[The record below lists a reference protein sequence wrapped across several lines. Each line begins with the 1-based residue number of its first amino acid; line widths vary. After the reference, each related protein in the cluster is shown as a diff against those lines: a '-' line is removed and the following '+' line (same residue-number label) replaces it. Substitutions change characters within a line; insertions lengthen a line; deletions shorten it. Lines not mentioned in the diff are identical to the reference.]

1 MKAIW
6 NKWNSINLV
15 IRIFAGIVI
24 GLLLALTIPEQ
35 AAFVSLFGSLF
46 VNALKAVAPILVFV
60 LVIHA
65 ISGQKSGTKTNMKTV
80 IILYGIGTFIA
91 GAIAVLAS
99 FLFPTTITLK
109 ESTQEITPPSGVIE
123 VFEGLLFKIV
133 SNPVTALMEANYIG
147 ILAWAIV
154 LGIALKGA
162 NEATKSVVSNI
173 SGAVSKVVQWVIA
186 LAPFGILGLVFD
198 AISTSGL
205 EVLYEY
211 RDLLLVLIG
220 TMLIIAFIVNP
231 MIVFIMTRKNPYP
244 IVLKTLRESGV
255 TAFFTRSSAA
265 NIPVNMKLCEEFG
278 INKNLYSVAIPLGA
292 TVNMGGAAITISV
305 LTLAAANTLNIEV
318 DIWTAILLSV
328 VAAVSAAGA
337 SGVAGGS
344 LLLIPVACSLFGIPN
359 DIAMQVVAI
368 GFVIGVVQD
377 SAETALNSSTDVIFV
392 AAVDEYEKRK
402 SM

>member
-35 AAFVSLFGSLF
+35 AAFVSLFGTLF